1 MKIFATIIIMLLICC
16 KPSVKKGF
24 VSNDMENKYSKKLS
38 PDNRFILFY
47 RFEDNPL
54 DPGRWLT
61 YYVTEAQT
69 NILKKEK
76 TKILAD
82 SIYWRQDN
90 VLVIIP
96 YRKVMKTEI
105 EVEDKEN
112 DNKIL
117 IPIK

>member
-1 MKIFATIIIMLLICC
+1 MKIFTSIIILLLICC
-16 KPSVKKGF
+16 KPSVKTGF
-24 VSNDMENKYSKKLS
+24 VSNEMENKYSRKLS

-47 RFEDNPL
+47 QFEDNPL

-61 YYVTEAQT
+61 YYVTEAKT
-69 NILKKEK
+69 NILKKNE
-76 TKILAD
+76 TRILAD
-82 SIYWRQDN
+82 SIYWRSDN

-105 EVEDKEN
+105 EVDDKQN

>member
-1 MKIFATIIIMLLICC
+1 MKIFASIVILLLICC

-24 VSNDMENKYSKKLS
+24 VSNDMENKYSRKSS

-47 RFEDNPL
+47 TFEDNPL

-61 YYVTEAQT
+61 YYVTEAKT
-69 NILKKEK
+69 NTLKKDK

-82 SIYWRQDN
+82 SIYWRSDN

-96 YRKVMKTEI
+96 YRKMIKAEI
-105 EVEDKEN
+105 EVDKKEN
-112 DNKIL
+112 DNQIL